1 MSYEQ
6 KISQTK
12 PGLVGLIVDDSGSA
26 ADNLAGTSNPR
37 FEWIMRYVGII
48 LQLLLS
54 RSSEVKGDGV
64 VIKPRYYLTVV
75 KYGSTPELW
84 GTPEMDIQ
92 TAAELFSESGQSIG
106 LGGHLGG
113 TNAAAAFQEMQGHI
127 ETSLAGE
134 RFKKSFPPMVFHLT
148 DGESHS
154 DASPIAQEIMQLST
168 DDGNALLVN
177 VYIGTQTNL
186 NYQGPEDFPGYLD
199 ASEAGPSEDNLRLFN
214 MSSVTPECMELNL
227 KSENIF
233 PELRSG
239 SRLFFDVRTK
249 EMLKHAIQVIGS
261 MGSRMAR

>member
-1 MSYEQ
+1 MAHEQ

-12 PGLVGLIVDDSGSA
+12 PALVGLIVDDSGSA

-37 FEWIMRYVGII
+37 FEWIERYVGII

-54 RSSEVKGDGV
+54 RSSEIKGNGV

-75 KYGSTPELW
+75 KYGSAPEIW
-84 GTPEMDIQ
+84 GSPEMDIQ
-92 TAAELFSESGQSIG
+92 TAAELFSNSGQSLG

-113 TNAAAAFQEMQGHI
+113 TNAAEAFEEMHGHI
-127 ETSLAGE
+127 KTSLAGE
-134 RFKKSFPPMVFHLT
+134 RFKDSFPPMVYHLT

-154 DASPIAQEIMQLST
+154 DASPVAQEIMQLST
-168 DDGNALLVN
+168 NDGHALLVN
-177 VYIGTQTNL
+177 VYIGTQTSL
-186 NYQGPEDFPGYLD
+186 NYQGPEDFPGYLN

-214 MSSVTPECMELNL
+214 MSSVTPECMEMNL
-227 KSENIF
+227 KLENIF

>member
-12 PGLVGLIVDDSGSA
+12 PGFIGIVVDDSLST
-26 ADNLAGTSNPR
+26 ADNLAGTSDPR
-37 FEWIMRYVGII
+37 FQWIERYVGII

-75 KYGSTPELW
+75 KYGSAPELW
-84 GTPEMDIQ
+84 GSPEMDIQ
-92 TAAELFSESGQSIG
+92 TAAELFSNSGQSLG
-106 LGGHLGG
+106 LGGHLCG
-113 TNAAAAFQEMQGHI
+113 TDAAAALEQMLGHLKD
-127 ETSLAGE
+127 SLAGE
-134 RFKKSFPPMVFHLT
+134 RFKNSFPPMIFHIT
-148 DGESHS
+148 DGESFT
-154 DASPIAQEIMQLST
+154 DATPAAQEIMQLST
-168 DDGNALLVN
+168 NDGNVLLVN

-199 ASEAGPSEDNLRLFN
+199 TSEAGPSEDNLRLFN

-227 KSENIF
+227 KGENIF

-261 MGSRMAR
+261 MGSRMGR